1 MHMVRW
7 ILPLVAAAPLCAVD
21 FQKEVRPI
29 LSDACFSCHGFDAK
43 TRMAGL
49 RLDTK
54 EGAFAARKSGTPI
67 VAGNPQAS
75 LVYQR
80 IMSPAGPKRMPP
92 EHSHKTLSAGQ
103 KETLRRWIAEGAPWK
118 EHWSFTPP
126 VRPALPAVRQAAW
139 VKNPIDRFVLARL
152 EAAALT
158 PAAPADR
165 RTLARRVA
173 LDLTGLPP
181 TPADVEAFVRDNA
194 PGAYERLV
202 DRLLATP
209 QYGEHRARYWLDAAR
224 YGDTHG
230 IHVDNYREMWPYRD
244 WVIRAFNANQPF
256 DRFTIEQIAGDILPN
271 RTREQQV
278 ASGFHRCG
286 VSTSEAGSIDDEVL
300 AMYAKD
306 RVDTTGAVFLGLT
319 IGCATCHDHKFD
331 PILQRDFYSM
341 SAYFRN
347 VSQEAMDGNIAQT
360 PPVIVV
366 PAKEDEA
373 RWDSLPAL
381 IETRKAAVKS
391 LRSNP
396 WQAGEVTHTT
406 PLEVEAEVALDQVN
420 ALLDGRKSFT
430 IAVTFQMPSEPG
442 DYGLLGKTDR
452 EKKTGLQID
461 IDQGIVIARLA
472 GKDGEAVAVVAPKEA
487 KLAPGSWNYLAMSY
501 EGSLDGGAIVL
512 HLNGRPGQRGNIYR
526 KVKGTWVNEAP
537 FRYPGDGR
545 REFKGGKIAEL
556 RVFRRVLR
564 DDEAQLVRLWSAVQ
578 EAAAKPEPQRSE
590 ADRDALHLYR
600 LVRHDAQYQAAAAEL
615 AQLEFEQRT
624 LRRRSPTTLVMD
636 QKPGVEPSAH
646 ILYRGAYDQP
656 REKVAPATPR
666 FLPALA
672 DAPRDRMGLA
682 QWLVAPENPLV
693 ARVAVNRFWQEVF
706 GTGLVKTADD
716 FGAQGEAPSHPELLD
731 WLAVEFRESGWDV
744 KKLVRMMVLSNTYQ
758 QAAIVTP
765 AKRTKDPENRLLSRG
780 PRFRM
785 DAEMVRDYA
794 LAVSG
799 LLVPKIG
806 GPSVKPY
813 QPEGIWETVA
823 MLGSDTR
830 FYTRDSGENLYRR
843 SLYTFLKRSAPPPS
857 MEAFNAPTRET
868 CTVRRERTNTPLQA
882 LVTMNDVQFVEA
894 ARVLAERTLAAPD
907 PLTDLGSRVLQRS
920 WTPAERAILER
931 AWRDFRAYYRAN
943 PEAAQKLIHAGESRP
958 DPARDPA
965 ELAATTMLANQI
977 LNLDEVL
984 SK

>member
-1 MHMVRW
+1 MVRW
-7 ILPLVAAAPLCAVD
+7 ILPLLMAPAPLAAVD

-54 EGAFAARKSGTPI
+54 DGAFAARKTGTPI

-75 LVYQR
+75 LIYQR
-80 IMSPAGPKRMPP
+80 ITSPAGPKRMPP
-92 EHSHKTLSAGQ
+92 EYSHKTLTAAQ

-118 EHWSFTPP
+118 EHWSFSAP
-126 VRPALPAVRQAAW
+126 VRPALPAVRQTTW

-152 EAAALT
+152 EAAALA
-158 PAAPADR
+158 PAPGADR
-165 RTLARRVA
+165 RTLARRVS

-181 TPADVEAFVRDNA
+181 ASADVEAFVRDSA

-244 WVIRAFNANQPF
+244 WVIRAFNTNQPF
-256 DRFTIEQIAGDILPN
+256 DRFTIEQIAGDILPG
-271 RTREQQV
+271 RTREQQI

-286 VSTSEAGSIDDEVL
+286 VSTSEAGSIDQEVL

-306 RVDTTGAVFLGLT
+306 RVDTTSAVFLGLT
-319 IGCATCHDHKFD
+319 LGCATCHDHKFD

-366 PAKEDEA
+366 PSKQDEV
-373 RWDSLPAL
+373 RWDALPAL
-381 IETRKAAVKS
+381 IEKNQALVKS
-391 LRSNP
+391 LRANP
-396 WQAGEVTHTT
+396 WQAGEVTHSS
-406 PLEVEAEVALDQVN
+406 PLDAESEAPLDQAN
-420 ALLDGRKSFT
+420 RLLDGRQSFT

-442 DYGLLGKTDR
+442 DYCLLGKTDK

-461 IDQGIVIARLA
+461 IDQGTVIARLA
-472 GKDGEAVAVVAPKEA
+472 GKDGEAVAVAAPKEA

-501 EGSLDGGAIVL
+501 EGSPDGGAIVL

-526 KVKGTWVNEAP
+526 KVKGTWVNAAP
-537 FRYPGDGR
+537 FRYPGDQR
-545 REFKGGKIAEL
+545 REFKGGRISEIRL
-556 RVFRRVLR
+556 FRRALR
-564 DDEAQLVRLWSAVQ
+564 DDEAQLVRRWSNVQ

-590 ADRDALHLYR
+590 SDREALHLYH
-600 LVRHDAQYQAAAAEL
+600 LVRHDAQYRAAAAEL

-624 LRRRSPTTLVMD
+624 IRRRSPTTLVMD

-672 DAPRDRMGLA
+672 DAPKDRLGLA

-693 ARVAVNRFWQEVF
+693 ARVAVNRFWQELF

-744 KKLVRMMVLSNTYQ
+744 KKLIRLMVLSNTYQ

-765 AKRTKDPENRLLSRG
+765 AKRAKDPENRLLSRG

-830 FYTRDSGENLYRR
+830 FYQRDTGENLYRR
-843 SLYTFLKRSAPPPS
+843 SLYTFLKRSAPPPN

-894 ARVLAERTLAAPD
+894 ARVLAEKALGAAD
-907 PLTDLGSRVLQRS
+907 PLAEYASRVLQRP
-920 WTPAERAILER
+920 WTAAERPVLER
-931 AWRDFRAYYRAN
+931 AFRDFQAYYRENRAAARKLLETGDTPAN
-943 PEAAQKLIHAGESRP
+943 PAFDAA
-958 DPARDPA
+958 D
-965 ELAATTMLANQI
+965 LAAHTMLANQI